1 MNEYGNNGN
10 GSWRGRANPKPTQM
24 DDVGNGLD
32 RLSLQKERRA
42 NVVDKE
48 TLKVAGILRGSKG
61 DSQRTANNVVIK
73 AQLNELLFYLGR
85 EGNWK
90 ISKYGNNVKPL
101 LDDDKKGV
109 EADVYLWN
117 DDGEYKVIKV
127 SKWWVRHQ
135 TPLEFVENKI
145 IAHNIIFPQTA
156 YWLIGIQYDRGDF
169 LFVLEQSYVR
179 SMKGVKVTQQE
190 IDEDMKKR
198 GFDKDGSAY
207 YSDNYII
214 SDLNSKNVLKG
225 VDNELYYID
234 PIIYP
239 KTKITKYISKKNQ

>member
-1 MNEYGNNGN
+1 MDEYGNDAN
-10 GSWRGRANPKPTQM
+10 GSRSGKTIRT
-24 DDVGNGLD
+24 NGMGQEIY
-32 RLSLQKERRA
+32 RLSLPKERRA

-48 TLKVAGILRGSKG
+48 ALKIADILRGSEG
-61 DSQRTANNVVIK
+61 DRQRTTNNVIIK
-73 AQLNELLFYLGR
+73 AQLNELLFYLSR
-85 EGNWK
+85 ERNWN
-90 ISKYGNNVKPL
+90 ISKYGNHVKPL

-117 DDGEYKVIKV
+117 DDGEYKVIKIT
-127 SKWWVRHQ
+127 KWWVRHQ
-135 TPLEFVENKI
+135 TPLEFVEDKI

-156 YWLIGIQYDRGDF
+156 YWLIGIQYDRGEF
-169 LFVLEQSYVR
+169 LFVLKQFYVK
-179 SMKGVKVTQQE
+179 SMKGIKVTQQE
-190 IDEDMKKR
+190 IDGDMKKR
-198 GFDKDGSAY
+198 GFDKDGVAY

-239 KTKITKYISKKNQ
+239 KTNIKK